1 MPRPSIYRDKASC
14 VYVVLGT
21 PTAHMKVW
29 KGGCGLA
36 LEAWSHV
43 HCRCGLTTPPDHF
56 SSSFM
61 IYNNENEKRNE
72 NMKGLVP

>member
-1 MPRPSIYRDKASC
+1 MC
-14 VYVVLGT
+14 VCIVLGT

-43 HCRCGLTTPPDHF
+43 HCGCGLNTPPPDHF
-56 SSSFM
+56 FLLS
-61 IYNNENEKRNE
+61 
-72 NMKGLVP
+72 

>member
-1 MPRPSIYRDKASC
+1 MC

-21 PTAHMKVW
+21 PTAHMKVR
-29 KGGCGLA
+29 KGGCDLA

-43 HCRCGLTTPPDHF
+43 HCRCGLTTPPPDHF

-72 NMKGLVP
+72 NIKGPPINKMS

>member
-56 SSSFM
+56 SSFM